1 MPKPVGAFGVVR
13 NTGDMKQTGIAQEND
28 HRHSSKAVDA
38 EDVRG
43 MVEKHRRQRGGLIA
57 ILSEIQARY
66 GWLPEAALRV
76 VSEKLGRS
84 LGDIYGV
91 ATFYRSFSL
100 VPRGKHLVCACL
112 GTACHVRGAQRVVE
126 ELEHRLGIRAGQTT
140 SDRLFSL
147 ETVNCLGACALG
159 PVVVTDGH
167 YHSKIKKSA
176 VADLLA
182 QAAKGN
188 GSSRGG
194 KGLAFGLSVCCP
206 RCQQKLADASY
217 LMDDLPSIL
226 LNATC
231 RGRQGW
237 IRLSSLYG
245 SEQLAAE
252 FPVAQGSVVNF
263 QCPHCHIPLPSP
275 VNCWDCSAPVASLQL
290 MGGGKLSLCSRRG
303 CGHHLLDI
311 A

>member
-1 MPKPVGAFGVVR
+1 
-13 NTGDMKQTGIAQEND
+13 
-28 HRHSSKAVDA
+28 
-38 EDVRG
+38 
-43 MVEKHRRQRGGLIA
+43 MVEKHRRQRGGLMA
-57 ILSEIQARY
+57 ILGEIQTRY
-66 GWLPEAALRV
+66 GYLPEAALKL
-76 VSEKLGRS
+76 VSDKLGRP
-84 LGDIYGV
+84 LRDIYGV

-112 GTACHVRGAQRVVE
+112 GTACHVRGAQRIVE
-126 ELEHRLGIRAGQTT
+126 ELERQLGIKTGQTT
-140 SDRLFSL
+140 PDHIFSL

-176 VADLLA
+176 VGDLLD

-188 GSSRGG
+188 GSSGEWATS
-194 KGLAFGLSVCCP
+194 AFGLNVACP
-206 RCQQKLADASY
+206 RCRQTLADDIY
-217 LMDDLPSIL
+217 KIDNQPSIR

-231 RGRQGW
+231 RGRYGW

-245 SEQLAAE
+245 SQELAAE
-252 FPVAQGSVVNF
+252 FPVTQGSVVEF

-275 VNCWDCSAPVASLQL
+275 TQCWDCNAPVASLQL
-290 MGGGKLSLCSRRG
+290 VGGGRLNLCCRRG
-303 CGHHLLDI
+303 CTQHLLDI